1 MRNKIPYIIGASTI
15 GLLSLILIQVKWM
28 QQSRNLIEEQFDQ
41 KVSMALCQA
50 VESINGSCYMPPAVA
65 VCGVPQEKSLWPVVT
80 NPVLATEEDEVS
92 IRTAVGHTLAQ
103 YQIDLPF
110 ELEVHRD
117 TPLLLL
123 PDEEAES
130 KLYSC
135 SLDPMA
141 ELESPSLSIRFP
153 DKQTYVLGQM
163 GFMLILSILILLFI
177 TGVFIYA
184 NYYLL
189 RQQRLSERNQEFFN
203 HMAHEFKTPL
213 TNIGLAAKLIAKK
226 PTPELLKIINTESQ
240 QLNAQVNRVL
250 SMASLEAG
258 YYQIKKE
265 KIELTSWVR
274 ELVASMD
281 IYLQSKGAKVEIVD
295 QATDL
300 WIVADRFHLAN
311 SIKNILENA
320 LKYCATTAEIVI
332 TIEELP
338 GKARLSIQ
346 DNGIGMSPDKRK
358 RVFDKFYRIEQEGDF
373 TILGLKLESNV
384 VDAFH
389 LEDRRGSQDQPDRV
403 HTEVEQRATT
413 PVDVARRSQRFA
425 QCGVVVGCSV
435 PRSRVSCS
443 PLPASRRCVR
453 SNGRGALLSTSSSDG
468 SPRPLNWIEGPAF
481 RRSMWL

>member
-50 VESINGSCYMPPAVA
+50 VESIQGSCYSPPEIQ
-65 VCGVPQEKSLWPVVT
+65 VCRPPSASNFL
-80 NPVLATEEDEVS
+80 PVLEESTVSEELAT
-92 IRTAVGHTLAQ
+92 IRGAVGQTLAQ
-103 YQIDLPF
+103 YQIELPF
-110 ELEVHRD
+110 ELEVYQRE
-117 TPLLLL
+117 PKLL
-123 PDEEAES
+123 PFEDADN

-141 ELESPSLSIRFP
+141 KLDSPSLSIRFP
-153 DKQTYVLGQM
+153 DKQAYVLGQM
-163 GFMLILSILILLFI
+163 GLMLVLSILILLFI

-213 TNIGLAAKLIAKK
+213 TNIGLASKLMAKK
-226 PTPELLKIINTESQ
+226 PSNELLHIINSESQ

-265 KIELTSWVR
+265 KIELGAWVK
-274 ELVASMD
+274 ELVGSMS
-281 IYLQSKGAKVEIVD
+281 IYLQSKEAKVDIID
-295 QATDL
+295 HTSDL
-300 WIVADRFHLAN
+300 WIIADRFHLAN

-320 LKYCATTAEIVI
+320 LKYCATKAEIVI
-332 TIEELP
+332 TIEALP

-346 DNGIGMSPDKRK
+346 DNGIGMSPEKRE
-358 RVFDKFYRIEQEGDF
+358 RVFDKFYRIEQEGIPASKGF
-373 TILGLKLESNV
+373 GLGLSYVKKIVELHEGILEVKSAVN
-384 VDAFH
+384 A
-389 LEDRRGSQDQPDRV
+389 GSCFRLIIPQSP
-403 HTEVEQRATT
+403 AY
-413 PVDVARRSQRFA
+413 
-425 QCGVVVGCSV
+425 V
-435 PRSRVSCS
+435 PS
-443 PLPASRRCVR
+443 
-453 SNGRGALLSTSSSDG
+453 
-468 SPRPLNWIEGPAF
+468 
-481 RRSMWL
+481 